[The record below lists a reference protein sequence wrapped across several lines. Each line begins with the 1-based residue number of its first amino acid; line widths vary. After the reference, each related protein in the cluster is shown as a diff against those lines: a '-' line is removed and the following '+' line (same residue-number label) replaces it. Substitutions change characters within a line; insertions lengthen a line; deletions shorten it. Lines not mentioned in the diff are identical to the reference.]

1 MQKVCHF
8 PNRVRFL
15 SARVA
20 AHCGQVPEH
29 GRTSSQASR
38 PRSAH
43 APCHSQSL
51 SDPAHR
57 AARLP
62 ALEHL
67 SCECA
72 PQVGHAQRSSSLQG
86 VDRRGCC
93 ASTKLRGACT
103 PRLPSSHRLPREDT
117 ACPEVLTARRP
128 RQEQRSTTTPGAR
141 AFERAASSCATSR
154 VRRRRDPITSANLA
168 SNRQRSLGPGCSR
181 PRVRCAAQLQS
192 QPQCHRPC
200 LHTHDARC
208 APLAGCPFLASG
220 TRSVWQADHNQFAP

>member
-1 MQKVCHF
+1 M
-8 PNRVRFL
+8 
-15 SARVA
+15 
-20 AHCGQVPEH
+20 
-29 GRTSSQASR
+29 
-38 PRSAH
+38 
-43 APCHSQSL
+43 
-51 SDPAHR
+51 R
-57 AARLP
+57 AAGGPRAAQLIAAGRRPPGLLREYNAQRCMHTPP
-62 ALEHL
+62 ALVPP
-67 SCECA
+67 A
-72 PQVGHAQRSSSLQG
+72 PPQ
-86 VDRRGCC
+86 
-93 ASTKLRGACT
+93 
-103 PRLPSSHRLPREDT
+103 DT